1 MAALVVGISALVGGF
16 YAADQ
21 VSAASTTTGAYIV
34 QSTTVTK
41 VVTIRRNGKT
51 IIKRYPVVH
60 TVRIKARSVTVK
72 DSRTITT
79 PGGVKTVPITR
90 IRYVPVTHTVDRVV
104 TNVVRLQGK
113 TRTVV
118 TTTPV
123 TVQQTVATTLS
134 QTQTQVVTNEHTT
147 TNMVTNEHTNTV
159 VTTAPARTV
168 TTRSTTTVVTTHE
181 TTQTLPPVTTT
192 QTLVATQT
200 VTTTKTVTNPPV
212 TSVVTV
218 TVTTSASPP
227 Q

>member
-1 MAALVVGISALVGGF
+1 MVALVIGVCALGGGF
-16 YAADQ
+16 YAADK

-51 IIKRYPVVH
+51 IVKRYPVVH

-72 DSRTITT
+72 DSQTITT

-113 TRTVV
+113 TRTIV

-123 TVQQTVATTLS
+123 TVQQTVATTVS

-159 VTTAPARTV
+159 VTTAPARTQTV
-168 TTRSTTTVVTTHE
+168 RSTTTVVTTHE
-181 TTQTLPPVTTT
+181 HTTTQILPPVTTT

-200 VTTTKTVTNPPV
+200 VTTNPNGRI
-212 TSVVTV
+212 
-218 TVTTSASPP
+218 
-227 Q
+227 